1 MFPNVALW
9 FCFDSALNY
18 GVFSQLILKKR
29 KKVKMSRKNDYKQL
43 KRNVDSLRKELEC
56 FESGVKRLKTEGQA
70 NASDSDTVEKIPDGL
85 FDIDFFVQSQDP
97 GLQYVAVNIF
107 KCLDPK
113 SLGNCRQTSKVWKDF
128 IDNEK
133 EWWQAL
139 LNSDNRW
146 AWYARASYATL
157 YGRCYG
163 KRYQDLSLNRMK
175 RDFDNSMVYIC
186 EEGPAKSI
194 KVFVRFL
201 LDYSLSTRQIRDCG
215 ASPLHYAV
223 DQNRVDILKILADS
237 PYMRYFNLRDLTV
250 KRSDITFFKRE
261 EKLFTSL

>member
-1 MFPNVALW
+1 
-9 FCFDSALNY
+9 
-18 GVFSQLILKKR
+18 
-29 KKVKMSRKNDYKQL
+29 MSRENDYKQL

-70 NASDSDTVEKIPDGL
+70 NASDSDTVEKIPDGF

-146 AWYARASYATL
+146 AWYAKASYATL
-157 YGRCYG
+157 YGRC
-163 KRYQDLSLNRMK
+163 YQDLSLNRMK

-194 KVFVRFL
+194 KVFGRFL
-201 LDYSLSTRQIRDCG
+201 LDYYLSTRQIRDCG